1 VDDIKIHS
9 LDLEGEDLTLF
20 VGFPGSG
27 LVGSIALAHIVDVL
41 EFTHIGNITSKYF
54 PAMAMMVNGVIN
66 APVRIYRKDS
76 YVILI
81 SDVPI
86 HPMIC
91 YEISNGILDW
101 IEPFSIKEVVIIAG
115 IVTNEL
121 EKRVFGVAADSK
133 SLEKIND
140 HTEILPMGSI
150 TGIAGSML
158 VECKVNEIPSF
169 GLLGETVNNPDPR
182 AAASV
187 IKILNQ
193 IYGFDLDVEPLIE
206 QATEIE
212 AALQQMAEQVEQAEQ
227 APVKKEQL
235 PMYG

>member
-1 VDDIKIHS
+1 MDDIKIHS
-9 LDLEGEDLTLF
+9 LDLDGEDITVF
-20 VGFPGSG
+20 MGFPGSG

-41 EFTHIGNITSKYF
+41 EFSHIGNITSKYF

-76 YVILI
+76 YVIVI

-91 YEISNGILDW
+91 YEISNGLLDW
-101 IEPFSIKEVVIIAG
+101 LEPFSIKEVVVIAG
-115 IVTNEL
+115 IVTNEA
-121 EKRVFGVAADSK
+121 EKRVFGVAGDSQ
-133 SLEKIND
+133 SLDRIKD
-140 HTEILPMGSI
+140 KAEILPMGSI
-150 TGIAGSML
+150 TGIAGSLL
-158 VECKVNEIPSF
+158 VECKVNGISSF

-193 IYGFDLDVEPLIE
+193 IYGFDLDVEPLMD

-227 APVKKEQL
+227 TPVKKEQL